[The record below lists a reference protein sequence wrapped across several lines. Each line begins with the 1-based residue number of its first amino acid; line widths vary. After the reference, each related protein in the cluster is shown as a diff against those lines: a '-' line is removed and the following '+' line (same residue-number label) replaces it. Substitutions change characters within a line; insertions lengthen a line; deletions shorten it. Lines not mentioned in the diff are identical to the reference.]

1 MKFRDFAECLLGSK
15 VKVKLI
21 RYLLSRGAITS
32 EREIAS
38 LIGVS
43 HNAVNKI
50 LKEFYELNLIS
61 PLRVGTATVW
71 NINKDSYAFQVVSKL
86 GGIVTPLEDLES
98 KIIKQYDLVKPIK
111 RVVIFGSLVEG
122 EELPNSD
129 IDLFVLITD
138 SNQKRYTLSSLADL
152 NSVCLQ
158 KYGNKLS
165 PIVMTEK
172 EYAKFKNKKLLEK
185 IKKGIV
191 VIER

>member
-138 SNQKRYTLSSLADL
+138 SNVLVS
-152 NSVCLQ
+152 
-158 KYGNKLS
+158 
-165 PIVMTEK
+165 I
-172 EYAKFKNKKLLEK
+172 
-185 IKKGIV
+185 
-191 VIER
+191 